1 MPSEAKEAEDMCT
14 LMRNR
19 PEPHG
24 PPCLSDVEWE
34 AYRVSTDDVETV
46 RTEAEVEIRAS
57 TDDVETARTF
67 IDDVEMETSR
77 VLVDNRTSTDDVE
90 TLSMDVDTS
99 TSTCMSGLDILGSLI
114 MSGDHV

>member
-14 LMRNR
+14 LVCNR
-19 PEPHG
+19 PEPRG
-24 PPCLSDVEWE
+24 PPCPSDVEWE
-34 AYRVSTDDVETV
+34 D
-46 RTEAEVEIRAS
+46 RAS

-99 TSTCMSGLDILGSLI
+99 TSTCMSGLDMFGSLI
-114 MSGDHV
+114 MSGNQI